1 MGPPC
6 TCDKAPIHLME
17 MTLMLTGRRGNQL
30 LIRSRLLL
38 TTDDIGKLHSIIMF
52 GPRIE
57 VEQAGAL
64 DAQPE
69 LKLLLCERK
78 VGFHK
83 TEQCQFASF
92 SVQECKTNDFPSGSA
107 PVINMHY
114 SASYTHESFNH

>member
-1 MGPPC
+1 MAGD
-6 TCDKAPIHLME
+6 TE
-17 MTLMLTGRRGNQL
+17 SL
-30 LIRSRLLL
+30 LSI
-38 TTDDIGKLHSIIMF
+38 IIMF

-57 VEQAGAL
+57 FEQAGAL

-69 LKLLLCERK
+69 LKLLVCEPEA
-78 VGFHK
+78 GFHK
-83 TEQCQFASF
+83 TEQCQFPF